1 MEFGVRISPSPRPG
15 LNSDKARAWWAG
27 FCNRGR
33 QMDDRELEGLLRSKG
48 VSPTSQRMQVGK
60 ILFER
65 PQHVCAEEI
74 LNKVHEAGYR
84 VSKATVYN
92 TLNLFV
98 TRGLIRELNVDPVR
112 MFYDSTTHAHHHFYN
127 VDTGEVMD
135 IPPDQM
141 NFAIMPKLPEGTV
154 AESVEVTIKVRNKH

>member
-1 MEFGVRISPSPRPG
+1 
-15 LNSDKARAWWAG
+15 
-27 FCNRGR
+27 
-33 QMDDRELEGLLRSKG
+33 MDDRELEGLLRSKG

-60 ILFER
+60 ILLSR

-98 TRGLIRELNVDPVR
+98 DRGLIRELNVDPTR
-112 MFYDSTTHAHHHFYN
+112 MFYDSSTYAHHHFYN
-127 VDTGEVMD
+127 VDSGKVMD
-135 IPPDQM
+135 VPLDDVH
-141 NFAIMPKLPEGTV
+141 FATLPALPEGTV
-154 AESVEVTIKVRNKH
+154 AESMELTIKVRNQH

>member
-1 MEFGVRISPSPRPG
+1 
-15 LNSDKARAWWAG
+15 
-27 FCNRGR
+27 
-33 QMDDRELEGLLRSKG
+33 
-48 VSPTSQRMQVGK
+48 MQVGK
-60 ILFER
+60 ILFEK

-98 TRGLIRELNVDPVR
+98 TRGLIRELNVAPLR

-135 IPPDQM
+135 IPPDQI
-141 NFAIMPKLPEGTV
+141 NFAVMPKLPEGTV

>member
-1 MEFGVRISPSPRPG
+1 MVSGPRLG
-15 LNSDKARAWWAG
+15 EI
-27 FCNRGR
+27 

-60 ILFER
+60 ILLSQ

-98 TRGLIRELNVDPVR
+98 DRGLIRELNVDPTR
-112 MFYDSTTHAHHHFYN
+112 MFYDSSTHAHHHFYN
-127 VDTGEVMD
+127 VDTGKLMDVPLEEV
-135 IPPDQM
+135 
-141 NFAIMPKLPEGTV
+141 NFATLPTLPEGTV
-154 AESVEVTIKVRNKH
+154 AESVEITIKVRDQH